1 MSLSE
6 NIKDFGLDLGY
17 SKIGIT
23 TADGFPD
30 YIVELNSRRD
40 MYAWY
45 IESAFQPL
53 TGADPKSVMPSAKS
67 IIVVVYDAFKESFPE
82 KLVGKIGRLYQ
93 SRCYLTPRHR
103 INGARR
109 QLMREFL
116 EKSGCQ
122 VAQRLVVPERLSAAR
137 AGIVTYGKNTF
148 AFAEGIGSFIL
159 VTAFIV
165 DAELEYDEP
174 TMEVKCP
181 PKCTACFDACPT
193 GALYESL
200 KMNPR
205 RCIAFN
211 TFMTQDDYLVGVTS
225 YIPPDIREKM
235 GIWIHGCDICQ
246 EVCPRN
252 QKRLK
257 AKLPQNEFLTKV
269 AQDFE
274 LAKLLNLSDEFYI
287 ERVQPLMYNYIRD
300 KKYFQRNAAIA
311 LGNMGDPTFIPDL
324 AQAMQDPEGLV
335 RAYAAWALGKIGG
348 SQVRQILEANLA
360 RETDEFAK
368 REIQDVLAAA

>member
-6 NIKDFGLDLGY
+6 DIKDFGLDLGY
-17 SKIGIT
+17 SKVGIT

-30 YIVELNSRRD
+30 YIAELNSRRD

-45 IESAFQPL
+45 IEGAFQPL

-67 IIVVVYDAFKESFPE
+67 IIVVAYDAFKESFPE
-82 KLVGKIGRLYQ
+82 KLVGKIGRFYQ

-109 QLMREFL
+109 HLMREFL

-174 TMEVKCP
+174 TIEVKCP

-200 KMNPR
+200 KMDPR

-252 QKRLK
+252 QKKLK
-257 AKLPQNEFLTKV
+257 AKLSRNEFLTKV

-274 LAKLLNLSDEFYI
+274 LTKLLNLSDEFYI

-348 SQVRQILEANLA
+348 SQVRQILEASLA

>member
-17 SKIGIT
+17 SKVGIT

-40 MYAWY
+40 MYPWY
-45 IESAFQPL
+45 IEGAFQPL

-67 IIVVVYDAFKESFPE
+67 IIVVVYDVFKESFPE
-82 KLVGKIGRLYQ
+82 KLVGKIGRFYQ

-116 EKSGCQ
+116 EKSSCQ

-174 TMEVKCP
+174 TVEVKCP

-200 KMNPR
+200 KMDPR

-252 QKRLK
+252 QKKLK
-257 AKLPQNEFLTKV
+257 AKLSQNEFLTKV

-274 LAKLLNLSDEFYI
+274 LTKLLNLSDEFYI
-287 ERVQPLMYNYIRD
+287 EGVQPLMYNYIRD

-348 SQVRQILEANLA
+348 SQARQILEASLA